1 MTVIESDVPAPT
13 NLMLER
19 QLSTSFIIAWSP
31 PSELGH
37 DDILAY
43 NIYSNGLFVTT
54 VRSDDRTKA
63 LLEKLDPTKVG
74 FAGRFRWKFL
84 AKRSTTV
91 RAVSYTHL
99 TLPTILR
106 V

>member
-1 MTVIESDVPAPT
+1 MKSDVPAPT

-19 QLSTSFIIAWSP
+19 QLSTSFIIGWSP
-31 PSELGH
+31 PSELSQ

-43 NIYSNGLFVTT
+43 NIYSNGLFLTT

-74 FAGRFRWKFL
+74 LFRNPIQPI
-84 AKRSTTV
+84 
-91 RAVSYTHL
+91 VSRYKISIH
-99 TLPTILR
+99 
-106 V
+106 

>member
-1 MTVIESDVPAPT
+1 
-13 NLMLER
+13 MLER

-31 PSELGH
+31 PSELSQ

-43 NIYSNGLFVTT
+43 NVYSNGLFLTT

-74 FAGRFRWKFL
+74 CAF
-84 AKRSTTV
+84 
-91 RAVSYTHL
+91 
-99 TLPTILR
+99 
-106 V
+106 